1 MQRDKVIAYAS
12 IQVKVNEKNYPTRD
26 LELAPVVVA
35 LKIWRNYL
43 YGFHI
48 DVFTNNK
55 SLQYVFTK
63 KELNLCHRRCLD
75 FLKNYDMSVH

>member
-1 MQRDKVIAYAS
+1 MQQDKVIAYAS

-43 YGFHI
+43 CGVHV
-48 DVFTNNK
+48 DMFTDHK
-55 SLQYVFTK
+55 SHHMCSPRK
-63 KELNLCHRRCLD
+63 
-75 FLKNYDMSVH
+75 S